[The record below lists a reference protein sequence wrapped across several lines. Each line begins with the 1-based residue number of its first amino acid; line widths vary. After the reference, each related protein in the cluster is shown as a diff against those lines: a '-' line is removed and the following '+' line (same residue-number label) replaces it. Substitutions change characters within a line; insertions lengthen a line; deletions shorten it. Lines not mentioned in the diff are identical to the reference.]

1 MHNVEPLVCLAD
13 CPDKRDDGWLDIFMT
28 HFTKMRVVLWTQA
41 LHHLLPIPSCSIHPM
56 HHPMIGQLIP
66 DQDSQFLEDA
76 AYKYPPLALDRPLD
90 QWLTFQSN
98 LL

>member
-1 MHNVEPLVCLAD
+1 
-13 CPDKRDDGWLDIFMT
+13 
-28 HFTKMRVVLWTQA
+28 
-41 LHHLLPIPSCSIHPM
+41 M